1 VKSKPAQRDL
11 NVDGRPELV
20 LSNEEREA
28 LAELLA
34 ELLLEALGAAVP
46 AGAAS

>member
-1 VKSKPAQRDL
+1 MKSTPAQRDL

-34 ELLLEALGAAVP
+34 ELLLEAIGSGAP
-46 AGAAS
+46 AEDAR